1 MSNGKKVIIS
11 ESMFKRLVVES
22 MLNEADMSKA
32 DVEKIVK
39 DLLKNDRQ
47 VKNDM
52 DKRVRELV
60 AASVNKLFMTLWQRR
75 NFYENE
81 IKKG

>member
-1 MSNGKKVIIS
+1 MSNSKKVIIS

-22 MLNEADMSKA
+22 MLNEADMGKS
-32 DVEKIVK
+32 DIEKIIR

>member
-1 MSNGKKVIIS
+1 MSNSKKVIIS

-22 MLNEADMSKA
+22 MLNEADMGKS
-32 DVEKIVK
+32 DIEKIVR

>member
-1 MSNGKKVIIS
+1 MSDSKKVIIS

-22 MLNEADMSKA
+22 MLNEADMGKS
-32 DVEKIVK
+32 DIEKIVR

>member
-1 MSNGKKVIIS
+1 MSNSKKVIIS

-22 MLNEADMSKA
+22 MLNEADMSKS
-32 DVEKIVK
+32 DIEKVVR